1 MNAHVTQFIE
11 NAKSTLSP
19 AERFALA
26 EAMLESVQE
35 PSDPKIERAWA
46 IEIERR
52 VLEVENGTAQYST
65 SEQVY
70 AEVKKLLK

>member
-1 MNAHVTQFIE
+1 MNAHVAQFIE
-11 NAKSTLSP
+11 HAKSALTP
-19 AERFALA
+19 EERFALA

-35 PSDPKIERAWA
+35 PIDAQIEQAWA
-46 IEIERR
+46 SEIEKRMD
-52 VLEVENGTAQYST
+52 EVEAGTAEYFT